1 MKQSFFLVG
10 GFLLGFTLLGAG
22 CSARLSSSEPS
33 ADKQVYRA
41 PTSASDVSTASS
53 TTPVNA
59 SASRLLSLEGTLPHL
74 GRTTV
79 FLTLG
84 EERIMGQY
92 EAVNRSGAIY
102 GMVSTTQANPVEFSF
117 YLADEEAVQFRGSY
131 DDATGKILGTAVYI
145 GDMKEQSV
153 TLLPR
158 LEAEG
163 AQIEL
168 KKIEQRKE
176 LARGVS
182 CHTMLEYPVIQASSY
197 IPAERATEL
206 NRQIRQ
212 FLGET
217 STTTLEGLV
226 ETSQKE
232 CIELQSE
239 FATDTGT
246 SDEPSGINDYE
257 YETITLV
264 TRNERGLLSFV
275 YSTYFYT
282 GGAHPNSVTASQVFD
297 LATGKALTLTDLV
310 RSDALE
316 TWIQREQRELLKTE
330 QGEWLFEPETAK
342 KIANGT
348 LKGEA
353 ASSTAAYSSK
363 DQWYLSKNTLVR
375 YYQSYEIAPYAAG
388 MPSTELPFSAWR
400 DLAVPGVDRWFR

>member
-1 MKQSFFLVG
+1 MYQ
-10 GFLLGFTLLGAG
+10 T
-22 CSARLSSSEPS
+22 P
-33 ADKQVYRA
+33 
-41 PTSASDVSTASS
+41 SS
-53 TTPVNA
+53 TLDA
-59 SASRLLSLEGTLPHL
+59 SAPSSAAAVKASRLLSLEGTVPHL
-74 GRTTV
+74 GRTTLS
-79 FLTLG
+79 LTLG

-92 EAVNRSGAIY
+92 EAGSRSGAMY
-102 GMVSTTQANPVEFSF
+102 GMVSTTQVNPVEFSF
-117 YLADEEAVQFRGSY
+117 YEGDEEAVQFRGSY
-131 DDATGKILGTAVYI
+131 DSATGKVAGVAVYLR
-145 GDMKEQSV
+145 DLKEQPV
-153 TLLPR
+153 TFLPR

-182 CHTMLEYPVIQASSY
+182 CHTTLEYPVIQVSSY
-197 IPAERATEL
+197 IPAERATVL
-206 NRQIRQ
+206 NQQIRQ

-226 ETSQKE
+226 EASQKD

-239 FATDTGT
+239 FAADRET

-257 YETITLV
+257 YETMTLV

-297 LATGKALTLTDLV
+297 LATGKTLALTDLV
-310 RSDALE
+310 RPDKLE
-316 TWIQREQRELLKTE
+316 AWIQREQRELLKTE
-330 QGEWLFEPETAK
+330 QGEWLFEPEVSK
-342 KIANGT
+342 KIAGGT

-353 ASSTAAYSSK
+353 ASSTAAYNSK
-363 DQWYLSKNTLVR
+363 NQWYLSKNTLVR

-388 MPSTELPFSAWR
+388 VPSTELPFSAWR

>member
-1 MKQSFFLVG
+1 MKPSFLLVG
-10 GFLLGFTLLGAG
+10 GLLLGLTVLGAG

-33 ADKQVYRA
+33 TERPVYQA
-41 PTSASDVSTASS
+41 PTSTSDASATSSTA
-53 TTPVNA
+53 A
-59 SASRLLSLEGTLPHL
+59 GKASRLLSLEGTLPHL
-74 GRTTV
+74 GRTTLS
-79 FLTLG
+79 LTLG
-84 EERIMGQY
+84 DERIMGQY
-92 EAVNRSGAIY
+92 EAGSRSGAMY
-102 GMVSTTQANPVEFSF
+102 GTVSTTRANPVEFSL
-117 YLADEEAVQFRGSY
+117 YVGDEEAVQFRGSY
-131 DDATGKILGTAVYI
+131 EEASGRVVGTAVYM
-145 GDMKEQSV
+145 GAMKEQPV
-153 TLLPR
+153 TFLPR
-158 LEAEG
+158 FEAEG
-163 AQIEL
+163 AKIEL

-182 CHTMLEYPVIQASSY
+182 CHTTLEYPVIQASPY
-197 IPAERATEL
+197 IPAERATVL
-206 NRQIRQ
+206 NQQIRQ

-226 ETSQKE
+226 EASQKD

-239 FATDTGT
+239 FAADMETG
-246 SDEPSGINDYE
+246 DEPSGINDYE
-257 YETITLV
+257 YETMTLV

-297 LATGKALTLTDLV
+297 LATGKTLALTDLV
-310 RSDALE
+310 RPDKLE
-316 TWIQREQRELLKTE
+316 AWIQREQQELLKTE
-330 QGEWLFEPETAK
+330 QGEWLFEPEISK
-342 KIANGT
+342 EIADGS

-353 ASSTAAYSSK
+353 ASSTAAYNSK

>member
-1 MKQSFFLVG
+1 MKQSLRLVG
-10 GFLLGFTLLGAG
+10 GLALGLALLGAG
-22 CSARLSSSEPS
+22 CSARLSSRDTSS
-33 ADKQVYRA
+33 DASVYQA
-41 PTSASDVSTASS
+41 PTSTSDSS
-53 TTPVNA
+53 T
-59 SASRLLSLEGTLPHL
+59 ASRLLSLEGTLPNL
-74 GRTTV
+74 GPTTL

-84 EERIMGQY
+84 EERVMGQY
-92 EAVNRSGAIY
+92 EAGSRSGAIY
-102 GMVSTTQANPVEFSF
+102 GMVSTTQMNPVEFSF
-117 YLADEEAVQFRGSY
+117 YLGDEEVVQFRGAYQNASGTL
-131 DDATGKILGTAVYI
+131 TGVAVYV
-145 GDMKEQSV
+145 GDKKEQSV

-163 AQIEL
+163 ARIEL
-168 KKIEQRKE
+168 KKIEQKKE

-182 CHTMLEYPVIQASSY
+182 CHTMLEYPVIQTSSY

-206 NRQIRQ
+206 NRQIRR

-217 STTTLEGLV
+217 ATTTLEGLV
-226 ETSQKE
+226 DASQQD

-239 FATDTGT
+239 MVADRGT

-257 YETITLV
+257 YETMTSV
-264 TRNERGLLSFV
+264 TRNERGLLSLV

-310 RSDALE
+310 RPDALE
-316 TWIQREQRELLKTE
+316 AWIKREQRELLKTE
-330 QGEWLFEPETAK
+330 QSEWLFEPQVSE
-342 KIANGT
+342 KIAEGV

-353 ASSTAAYSSK
+353 ASSTAAYVSK

-388 MPSTELPFSAWR
+388 MPSTELPFSSWR